1 MSEFLQ
7 TSNYL
12 LFLYYL
18 GSNMVYLALLAA
30 SIMATLAQ
38 QRRLKNLWL
47 DRLRASS
54 LAPPISV
61 LVPAHNEE
69 RNIVQSVQSLL
80 ALDYPELEV
89 VVVNDGST
97 DDTLG
102 QLTRQFELT
111 RTDMLHVS
119 EIPTEPVRAVYMSNV
134 DHRLMVLDKQSNGRK
149 ADALNAALN
158 AASSPFVCAID
169 ADAILEKDALLRIMF
184 EPLWGFTNRTF
195 IDPLLKSVWESESDE
210 LPCCAGDGE
219 QIRGSGY
226 PIQTRGEGA
235 SRIFRRDPV

>member
-1 MSEFLQ
+1 MTEFLQ

-12 LFLYYL
+12 LFFYYL
-18 GSNMVYLALLAA
+18 GSNVVYLALLAA
-30 SIMATLAQ
+30 SITATFAQ

-54 LAPPISV
+54 LAPPISI

-69 RNIVQSVQSLL
+69 RNIVESVRSLL

-111 RTDMLHVS
+111 VWTICLRRTASPFANV
-119 EIPTEPVRAVYMSNV
+119 VRAF
-134 DHRLMVLDKQSNGRK
+134 
-149 ADALNAALN
+149 DANA
-158 AASSPFVCAID
+158 I
-169 ADAILEKDALLRIMF
+169 
-184 EPLWGFTNRTF
+184 
-195 IDPLLKSVWESESDE
+195 
-210 LPCCAGDGE
+210 
-219 QIRGSGY
+219 IR
-226 PIQTRGEGA
+226 
-235 SRIFRRDPV
+235 